1 MTSIR
6 LLCHCCLRNKF
17 KRKEPE
23 IMTTLNYVNFNRS
36 LKLFEYLCANF
47 ENRIVQLRL
56 MESF

>member
-1 MTSIR
+1 
-6 LLCHCCLRNKF
+6 
-17 KRKEPE
+17 
-23 IMTTLNYVNFNRS
+23 MTTLNYVNFNRS